1 LRSNSES
8 LDHRAYDGGVSLGPD
23 VFRRLCAARQLL
35 IEEAG
40 EPLSIEAVARA
51 SGMSPF
57 HFSRRFDAVFGVTPH
72 QARIAARLDRAK
84 LLLAGGEHS
93 VTEVCFEIGFS
104 SLGSFSAL
112 FARRVGEAP
121 SSYRRRV
128 RRMVS
133 VPGALPVE
141 AFPGCLLLMRDLP
154 AEAFR
159 RFREASAS

>member
-1 LRSNSES
+1 MSF
-8 LDHRAYDGGVSLGPD
+8 GPD

-35 IEEAG
+35 IDDDASGEAL
-40 EPLSIEAVARA
+40 PIDAVARA

-57 HFSRRFDAVFGVTPH
+57 HFIRRFDAVFGVTPH

-84 LLLAGGEHS
+84 RLLARGEHS
-93 VTEVCFEIGFS
+93 VTEVCFEVGFS

-128 RRMVS
+128 RRTVS
-133 VPGALPVE
+133 VPGAMPMDGYAE
-141 AFPGCLLLMRDLP
+141 AFPGCLMLMQHLP
-154 AEAFR
+154 AGAFR
-159 RFREASAS
+159 SFREASPG